1 MNLGPFSLRPELMDN
16 TNVPM
21 AGKTEMPGP
30 EPMTN
35 APEAK
40 SSSGPE
46 SSASVPGPRFK
57 RPRRSISGA
66 RELRCMECGGFLGE
80 VKGSIE
86 ASRFR
91 CHRCKAWSS
100 FAFTS

>member
-1 MNLGPFSLRPELMDN
+1 MDAKD
-16 TNVPM
+16 VPM

-30 EPMTN
+30 EPVKN
-35 APEAK
+35 APEAMR
-40 SSSGPE
+40 SSGPE

-57 RPRRSISGA
+57 KTRRSIQGA
-66 RELRCMECGGFLGE
+66 RELRCMECGGFLAE
-80 VKGSIE
+80 VKGQVE